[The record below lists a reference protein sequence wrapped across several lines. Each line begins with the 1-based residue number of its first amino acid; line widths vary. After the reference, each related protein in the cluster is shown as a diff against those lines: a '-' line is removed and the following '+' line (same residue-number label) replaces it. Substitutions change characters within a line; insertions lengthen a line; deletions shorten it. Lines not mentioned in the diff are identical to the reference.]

1 MSFNEYK
8 WSKLI
13 EKTQVV
19 NRYEKGRA
27 LEDLADYLFS
37 CIEGIKVTGRNIR
50 YFTEEIDLCFCNYS
64 NDALLWELGSVVL
77 VECKNHKSKIPVKTI
92 RNLSCIMEMKGISYS
107 ILVTTSN
114 LTKAALKE
122 VDKLRETNKNIIVI
136 LLDDIVNIKK
146 SPIDILKEKIIE
158 NNI

>member
-1 MSFNEYK
+1 
-8 WSKLI
+8 
-13 EKTQVV
+13 
-19 NRYEKGRA
+19 
-27 LEDLADYLFS
+27 
-37 CIEGIKVTGRNIR
+37 
-50 YFTEEIDLCFCNYS
+50 
-64 NDALLWELGSVVL
+64 
-77 VECKNHKSKIPVKTI
+77 
-92 RNLSCIMEMKGISYS
+92 MEMKGISYS